1 MDSIQLTS
9 ITVIDLDSDFNNIKK
24 YIAIVNR
31 YTRFGE
37 DIIDLQMPISNKKA
51 FNNIKNICITVDSLG
66 IKNLVC
72 EVSGSAIMGVPA
84 KAPFYSIYRF
94 DTVLKT
100 EGIIVESPFIH
111 STLPSKPYIIFVLF
125 IIGLVCMLIF

>member
-1 MDSIQLTS
+1 MDTIQLTS
-9 ITVIDLDSDFNNIKK
+9 ITVIDLDSNFNNVKK
-24 YIAIVNR
+24 YNAVVNR

-51 FNNIKNICITVDSLG
+51 FNNIKNICITVDSLD

-84 KAPFYSIYRF
+84 KAPFYNIRRF

-100 EGIIVESPFIH
+100 EGIIVESPLIH

-125 IIGLVCMLIF
+125 IIGLVCTLIF